1 MTSERKSQP
10 FSAWDIALVVVMG
23 ALANILGFLAIPG
36 PLNIKFA
43 MTMVPVFLAA
53 YARGWKVGFLSGLMG
68 GIMLGLQ
75 YGFIGYAL
83 ILTGVMGLVAG
94 ALVEFTSF
102 FKKYPVW
109 AGVIGAI
116 CEAPGDILSMIF
128 MFGNPFE
135 IWFPLTLKD
144 ITQDVIAAFIAVLI
158 LKNKRIQKGLRS
170 IVKP

>member
-1 MTSERKSQP
+1 MTTEVKKP
-10 FSAWDIALVVVMG
+10 KFGAWDIALVVVMG

-36 PLNIKFA
+36 PMNIKFA

-53 YARGWKVGFLSGLMG
+53 FARGWKVGFLTGLVG

-75 YGFIGYAL
+75 YGFLGYAL
-83 ILTGVMGLVAG
+83 ILTGAMGLVAG
-94 ALVEFTSF
+94 ALVEFSGLF
-102 FKKYPVW
+102 RKYPVW
-109 AGVIGAI
+109 AGIIGALA
-116 CEAPGDILSMIF
+116 ETPGDALSMLF

-144 ITQDVIAAFIAVLI
+144 FTQDAIAAFVAVLI

-170 IVKP
+170 LVRP